1 MGTQGPLMPGSM
13 DDNPPVVLGRGD
25 YEYYILRRD
34 QADVRISAGA
44 TMSLPQIAREL
55 RDIAN
60 FVEQAGQ

>member
-1 MGTQGPLMPGSM
+1 MGTQGLVVAGSM